1 MIYTNDDFAVIKNG
15 IDSRVNI
22 IRHNDTG
29 FHNITKGIEMLSRAN
44 GYPPRLTLS
53 QLFDEEDIKQ
63 MIAACKEITNLETVL
78 FEVKSGT
85 DQQFMGVYVHHVLYN
100 YFLWFLSTDHSVK
113 MCKVAD
119 DYQEDTI
126 QKIQEEERLI
136 NQMADQLNAKIKQ
149 LEMANQ

>member
-1 MIYTNDDFAVIKNG
+1 MTYTNDDFAVLKNG
-15 IDSRVNI
+15 IDSRMNI
-22 IRHNDTG
+22 IRHNDTE
-29 FHNITKGIEMLSRAN
+29 FYNITKGIEMLSRTN
-44 GYPPRLTLS
+44 EYTPRLTLS

-63 MIAACKEITNLETVL
+63 MIAACKEITKLETVL

-100 YFLWFLSTDHSVK
+100 YFLWFLNTDYAVK

-119 DYQEDTI
+119 DSF